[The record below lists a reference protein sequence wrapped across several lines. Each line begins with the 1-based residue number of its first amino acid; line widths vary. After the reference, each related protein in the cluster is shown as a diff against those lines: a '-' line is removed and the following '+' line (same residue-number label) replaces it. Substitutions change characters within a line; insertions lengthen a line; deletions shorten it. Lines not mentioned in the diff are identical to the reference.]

1 MICISFILKKIS
13 VYITE
18 PIIDL
23 FKQIQDIITENQN
36 EKNKQ
41 MEEPL
46 KVNESGK
53 NKRNIEK
60 NKDQDIMT
68 NYRPKNNEINQLYL
82 SFSNLTKTI
91 KLARTSMYQG
101 DENQALLNYHECA

>member
-1 MICISFILKKIS
+1 MMICISFILKKIS

-41 MEEPL
+41 MEEQL

-53 NKRNIEK
+53 NKK
-60 NKDQDIMT
+60 NTTTGSTD
-68 NYRPKNNEINQLYL
+68 
-82 SFSNLTKTI
+82 LTDRVWTPET
-91 KLARTSMYQG
+91 TSSSP
-101 DENQALLNYHECA
+101 